1 MVFRRRD
8 WSLED
13 YNAWSTDLLAAQRG
27 FVTPTTWE
35 GTPAARLAILHPD
48 TDMAMLEGIL
58 ATMA

>member
-1 MVFRRRD
+1 
-8 WSLED
+8 
-13 YNAWSTDLLAAQRG
+13 
-27 FVTPTTWE
+27 VTPTTWE